1 MSTQPNA
8 AVNLNAVINQVSKD
22 KGFDKQILIEALEV
36 SILTAAKRIFGYER
50 QLEAQYDDE
59 LGQIELFQYMEVVDQ
74 PSDIENIEIQID
86 ISTARRVDPDAE
98 PGDELGFQIF
108 YLEEHAARAQE
119 EDKKYGDI
127 LRIRTQRHSF
137 GRVAAQTAKQVII
150 QRVREAERDIVFNE
164 YKDRKSEIVTGIAR
178 RFERGDVVV
187 DLGRAEAVLPVR
199 EQMPRE
205 SYRAGDR
212 VQAYVKDVTKAA
224 RGPQIILS
232 RTDTGLIM
240 KLFEMEV
247 PEIYEGIVRIVA
259 VAREP
264 GERTKIAVASSDSD
278 VDPVGA
284 CVGMKGSRVQAVV
297 QELRG
302 EKIDIVPWSSDIAK
316 FVCHAIA
323 PADVYR
329 VLIDDATN
337 TIELIVA
344 DDQLSLA
351 IGRRGQN
358 VRLASQLVG
367 WKIEIHSESKINA
380 LKDDLKHHLLELA
393 DENLDESTIEYLFK
407 LGFHSPD
414 NLLTAEESDLTMIPG
429 ITSETVERIRA
440 VAAQLKDAQE
450 GNNRNRQQQPE
461 AVEEVVVED
470 APPHDREVGRL
481 SNVRG
486 LNQRLLDSLLEAGYE
501 TVESVANESDIARLA
516 KVERIGIK
524 KARSVRES
532 ARKYIAEEEA
542 AGGYEA
548 LMSDIDLEEEYDA
561 AANTQ
566 VDKTDIEVESNDGG
580 DASQEAPKEPTA
592 EVSEAVAT
600 LPEEAAA
607 E

>member
-1 MSTQPNA
+1 MSTQPTA
-8 AVNLNAVINQVSKD
+8 AANLNAVINQVSKD
-22 KGFDKQILIEALEV
+22 KGFDKQILIEALEA

-59 LGQIELFQYMEVVDQ
+59 LGQVELFQYMEVVGGKG
-74 PSDIENIEIQID
+74 DIEHIDIQID
-86 ISTARRVDPDAE
+86 LDTARRVDPDAE
-98 PGDELGFQIF
+98 AGDELGFQIF
-108 YLEEHAARAQE
+108 YLEEHAERAQE

-164 YKDRKSEIVTGIAR
+164 YKDRKGEIVTGIAR

-367 WKIEIHSESKINA
+367 WKIEIHSESKIDA
-380 LKDDLKHHLLELA
+380 MKEELKQHLLELG
-393 DENLDESTIEYLFK
+393 DENLDDSTIEYLFK
-407 LGFHSPD
+407 LGFHSPE
-414 NLLTAEESDLTMIPG
+414 NLLTADEADLTMIPG
-429 ITSETVERIRA
+429 ITNDTVDRIRS
-440 VAAQLKDAQE
+440 VAAELKGQQE
-450 GNNRNRQQQPE
+450 GNNRARQQAEE
-461 AVEEVVVED
+461 AAPVEIED
-470 APPHDREVGRL
+470 DHAPQNREIGRL

-486 LNQRLLDSLLEAGYE
+486 LNQRLLDELLVAGYE
-501 TVESVANESDIARLA
+501 TVETIAHETDIARLA
-516 KVERIGIK
+516 KVENIGIK
-524 KARSVRES
+524 KARSVRDAS
-532 ARKYIAEEEA
+532 RKYLAEEEA

-548 LMSDIDLEEEYDA
+548 LMSDIDLDEEFEAAEPEISVEPVEEITTPPVDSEEEPA
-561 AANTQ
+561 T
-566 VDKTDIEVESNDGG
+566 
-580 DASQEAPKEPTA
+580 EAGEET
-592 EVSEAVAT
+592 E
-600 LPEEAAA
+600 EEAAS
-607 E
+607 

>member
-1 MSTQPNA
+1 
-8 AVNLNAVINQVSKD
+8 
-22 KGFDKQILIEALEV
+22 
-36 SILTAAKRIFGYER
+36 
-50 QLEAQYDDE
+50 
-59 LGQIELFQYMEVVDQ
+59 
-74 PSDIENIEIQID
+74 
-86 ISTARRVDPDAE
+86 
-98 PGDELGFQIF
+98 
-108 YLEEHAARAQE
+108 
-119 EDKKYGDI
+119 DKKYGDI

-501 TVESVANESDIARLA
+501 TVENVAHESDIARLA

-548 LMSDIDLEEEYDA
+548 LMSDVDLEEEYEA
-561 AANTQ
+561 AANTP
-566 VDKTDIEVESNDGG
+566 TDEAGIEAESNEGG
-580 DASQEAPKEPTA
+580 DALQEAPVEPTTD
-592 EVSEAVAT
+592 ESEAVET
-600 LPEEAAA
+600 PPEEAAV